1 MAGSRFLLLLCCT
14 YKDCVCCELKTRYI
28 KHQGKMVVVDATQ
41 HWVHVSSSC
50 LLQAVLALRLRLG
63 EAKEGVIS
71 I

>member
-1 MAGSRFLLLLCCT
+1 
-14 YKDCVCCELKTRYI
+14 
-28 KHQGKMVVVDATQ
+28 MVVVDATQ